1 MKIERNYKGIALVQ
15 CGIAFNGKLDRNC
28 ILQVSEQESFEEYI
42 ESIHNIIILYTNE
55 KMDNEYCSYVYDEE
69 YDVYVSNRIDL
80 FEQFVRVLDIDR
92 IEFFRVSLL
101 RDLVGDKD
109 FYVSLEV
116 ELDGQKEVILS
127 DMIFGINNFPNTLE
141 EYGDILPESVLDKF
155 FVKDLKAK
163 FTMIVK
169 LDKEDTKGVSR
180 SIEI

>member
-1 MKIERNYKGIALVQ
+1 
-15 CGIAFNGKLDRNC
+15 
-28 ILQVSEQESFEEYI
+28 
-42 ESIHNIIILYTNE
+42 
-55 KMDNEYCSYVYDEE
+55 
-69 YDVYVSNRIDL
+69 
-80 FEQFVRVLDIDR
+80 LDIDR